1 MEHLA
6 NTIMRRIEKLPEGTP
21 VSAKMLLGLGTRAGV
36 DQALSRLHRRGH
48 LLRMGRGLY
57 VLPVQ
62 SRFGKRAPAPEKV
75 VEAFAAQRG
84 ETITP
89 SPAAVANAL
98 GLTTQVPV
106 RSIYFTSG
114 RSRKLNLGKQQLE
127 LKHAPGWQL
136 GSGIEG
142 EVVRALVWAGPSKI
156 HETLRTLSKK
166 VPSTELE
173 RVVQH
178 GSRLPVWMVEPLSR
192 QTHHA

>member
-6 NTIMRRIEKLPEGTP
+6 KTIMQRIQKLPEGTP
-21 VSAKMLLGLGTRAGV
+21 VSAKMLLGFGSRAAV
-36 DQALSRLHRRGH
+36 DQALSRLHRRGE
-48 LLRMGRGLY
+48 LIRVGRGLY

-62 SRFGKRAPAPEKV
+62 SRFGKHAPAPEKV

-84 ETITP
+84 ETIAS

-114 RSRKLNLGKQQLE
+114 RSRKLKFGKLQVE
-127 LKHAPGWQL
+127 LKHAPNWQL

-142 EVVRALVWAGPSKI
+142 DVVRALVWAGPQKAE
-156 HETLRTLSKK
+156 ETLTALSRK
-166 VPSTELE
+166 VPATELE

-178 GSRLPVWMVEPLSR
+178 GSQLPGWMAESLSR
-192 QTHHA
+192 QTRYA

>member
-6 NTIMRRIEKLPEGTP
+6 NAIMSRIEKLPEGTP

-36 DQALSRLHRRGH
+36 DQALSRLHRRGQ
-48 LLRMGRGLY
+48 LIRMGRGLY

-75 VEAFAAQRG
+75 IEAFAAQRG
-84 ETITP
+84 ETITS

-114 RSRKLNLGKQQLE
+114 RSRKLNLGKLRVE
-127 LKHAPGWQL
+127 LKHAPAWQL
-136 GSGIEG
+136 GSGVEG
-142 EVVRALVWAGPSKI
+142 EVVRALVWSGPSKI
-156 HETLRTLSKK
+156 NETLATLSQK
-166 VPSTELE
+166 VPAAELE
-173 RVVQH
+173 RIVQR
-178 GSRLPVWMVEPLSR
+178 GSQLPGWIAEPLSR
-192 QTHHA
+192 RGQHA

>member
-6 NTIMRRIEKLPEGTP
+6 NAIMRRIEKLPEGTP
-21 VSAKMLLGLGTRAGV
+21 VSAKTLLGLGTRAAV
-36 DQALSRLHRRGH
+36 DQALSRLHRRGQ
-48 LLRMGRGLY
+48 LIRMSRGLY

-75 VEAFAAQRG
+75 IAAFAAQHG
-84 ETITP
+84 ETVTS

-114 RSRKLNLGKQQLE
+114 RSRKLNLGKQQVE

-136 GSGIEG
+136 DSGIEG
-142 EVVRALVWAGPSKI
+142 EVVRALVWAGPNK
-156 HETLRTLSKK
+156 
-166 VPSTELE
+166 
-173 RVVQH
+173 
-178 GSRLPVWMVEPLSR
+178 
-192 QTHHA
+192 